1 MKEGRCHCKVIFS
14 IVIKDLFIVQV
25 IVNIFVLI
33 YIYIIVLKMM
43 FYQYIQS
50 NLFALLCKLI

>member
-1 MKEGRCHCKVIFS
+1 MIFS

-43 FYQYIQS
+43 LYQYIQS
-50 NLFALLCKLI
+50 NLIAL